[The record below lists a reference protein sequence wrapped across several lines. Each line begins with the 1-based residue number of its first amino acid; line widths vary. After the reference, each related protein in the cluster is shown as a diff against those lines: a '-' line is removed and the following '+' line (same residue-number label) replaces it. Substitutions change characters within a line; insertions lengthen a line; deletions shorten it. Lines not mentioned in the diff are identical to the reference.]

1 MKAVWWAIV
10 VVLAMVSSV
19 ANAGS
24 VRAGAAPA
32 AAGQMALYHKSWAR
46 QDGAPAAAYG
56 IAQDSRGML
65 WFTSSNG
72 LVRFDGVRF
81 QATDEIDGNKLL
93 SSSTNVVSAIGDALW
108 VAYGFGGASVFEHGK
123 VRHYGPADG
132 LPARSGHSIA
142 ATADGTIWLASA
154 AGLLWRDGQRWRLVQ
169 PADGL
174 PAGPI
179 RWLTR
184 LSDGSLLVPEAHG
197 VYRST
202 GARSASGAP
211 VLTLAVALAGVQYIL
226 RRSDGQVILVDS
238 EQAMHLFD
246 PATGSVKPL
255 ALPPGVRTAPVNIS
269 GDAHDG
275 IWLSTDEGL
284 RLIVGDGLSA
294 PYQLS
299 GKMVY
304 TDLVD
309 REGNLWISTD
319 KGVDQIRP
327 ARLSTLPLPPRMTG
341 GLSVVVDG
349 GGTAWIGNRA
359 HNASFDGSSIA
370 VDQGSR
376 RSAMPF
382 ASVTATLRDSDGSVW
397 FGGSGRIRH
406 QRGAQGQTIP
416 LPADAG
422 RAEVQALARGGDGTL
437 WVSVV
442 GVGIRAWKDGHWQAG
457 GGHAELADTPAVTL
471 HADAQG
477 RIWFGYPN
485 NRLAMLDGAVLRR
498 YGQRD
503 GIDIGTVLSMSSRG
517 GQLWIGGS
525 EGLSRL
531 VGERFVHLASSDGV
545 PLYNVSGMAET
556 ARGEL
561 WLHGADGLVR
571 LDQAALA
578 AAADGS
584 NAVPLERFDYLDGHQ
599 GLPGSI
605 RPLNS
610 LSEAPDGTLWY
621 ATTGSVG
628 RLNPAQIARN
638 RLAPTPQI
646 MALKTDLRS
655 YALQDGLR
663 LPKHT
668 DNLQIDFT
676 AAALSIPERVR
687 FRYRLQGQD
696 SDWRE
701 AGARRQAF
709 YTNLGPGDYRFE
721 VMAANEDGLWC
732 AQPATLSFSI
742 APSLTQT
749 LWFKLACA
757 TAVLG
762 VLYLAY
768 LARLAQLTARI
779 AERARERL
787 LERQRI
793 ARTLHDT
800 FLQSVQALIL
810 RFDLIKGNL
819 SHDVP
824 ARQQIDMALDAAQAL
839 VDEGRNQVLD
849 LRLADND
856 AVQLGDAL
864 REAGNALAGQYGFVF
879 TLKVDGAPR
888 RLRTQAKF
896 EALAIG
902 REALLN
908 AARHGGGAA
917 VEVEVAYAATQLQL
931 VVRDHGPGMEERV
944 RQQGRRPGHWGLDGM
959 RERAQ
964 RIGATLLL
972 DSRAGS
978 GTTVTLLVGA
988 RLAYD

>member
-1 MKAVWWAIV
+1 MKAVWWVILVA
-10 VVLAMVSSV
+10 LGSTASV
-19 ANAGS
+19 QA
-24 VRAGAAPA
+24 RAAQTM
-32 AAGQMALYHKSWAR
+32 AGQTALYHKSWAR

-56 IAQDSRGML
+56 ITQDSRGML

-72 LVRFDGVRF
+72 LVHFDGARF
-81 QATDEIDGNKLL
+81 QTTDEVDGNKLL
-93 SSSTNVVSAIGDALW
+93 SSNTNVVGVVGDALW
-108 VAYGFGGASVFEHGK
+108 VGYGFGGASVFEHGK

-132 LPARSGHSIA
+132 LPARSIHAIA
-142 ATADGTIWLASA
+142 ATGDGTVWLGSS
-154 AGLLWRDGQRWRLVQ
+154 AGLLWRDGQRWRLVS
-169 PADGL
+169 PADGF
-174 PAGPI
+174 PAGPVKGLI
-179 RWLTR
+179 ALT
-184 LSDGSLLVPEAHG
+184 DGSLLALQARG

-202 GARSASGAP
+202 GARGAGGAP
-211 VLTLAVALAGVQYIL
+211 LFKLAVALGDMQYAL
-226 RRSDGQVILVDS
+226 RRNDGQVILVDNA
-238 EQAMHLFD
+238 QTMHLYD
-246 PATGSVKPL
+246 PAAGIVKPL
-255 ALPPGVRTAPVNIS
+255 SLPAGMRNAPVNIS
-269 GDAHDG
+269 RDAHDG
-275 IWLSTDEGL
+275 VWLNTEEGL
-284 RLIVGDGLSA
+284 RLIVGDDLSV

-304 TDLVD
+304 ADLVD
-309 REGNLWISTD
+309 REGNLWLSTD

-327 ARLSTLPLPPRMTG
+327 ARLSSLTLPPRMIG

-359 HNASFDGSSIA
+359 SSAAFDG
-370 VDQGSR
+370 
-376 RSAMPF
+376 RSLAIDKDGKRSTTPF
-382 ASVTATLRDSDGSVW
+382 RSVTATLRDPDGSVW
-397 FGGSGRIRH
+397 FGGNGLIHH
-406 QRGAQGQTIP
+406 QRGAQTATIR

-422 RAEVQALARGGDGTL
+422 KTEVQALARGGDGTL
-437 WVSVV
+437 WVSLA
-442 GVGIRAWKDGHWQAG
+442 GVGIRTWKDGRWQAG
-457 GGHAELADTPAVTL
+457 GGHAALAALPAVAL
-471 HADAQG
+471 HADAKG
-477 RIWFGYPN
+477 RIWFSYPGN
-485 NRLAMLDGAVLRR
+485 QIAVLDGATIRR

-503 GIDIGTVLSMSSRG
+503 GVDIGTVLSMSSRS
-517 GQLWIGGS
+517 GQLWIGGT

-531 VGERFVHLASSDGV
+531 VGERFVRLASSDGA
-545 PLYNVSGMAET
+545 PLYNLSGMAET

-571 LDQAALA
+571 LDPAALA
-578 AAADGS
+578 AAAQGS
-584 NAVPLERFDYLDGHQ
+584 NAMPMERFDYLDGHQ
-599 GLPGSI
+599 GLPSTI

-621 ATTGSVG
+621 ATMGGVG
-628 RLNPAQIARN
+628 RVDPARIVRN
-638 RLAPTPQI
+638 HLPPTPQI
-646 MALKTDLRS
+646 MALKTDRHSHALRN
-655 YALQDGLR
+655 GVR
-663 LPKHT
+663 LPEHT
-668 DNLQIDFT
+668 DNLQVDFT

-687 FRYRLQGQD
+687 FRYRLDGQD

-721 VMAANEDGLWC
+721 VMAANEDGVWGRE
-732 AQPATLSFSI
+732 PATLAFSI
-742 APSLTQT
+742 APSPTQT

-757 TAVLG
+757 AAVLG

-779 AERARERL
+779 AERTHERL

-810 RFDLIKGNL
+810 RFDLIKGALPHNA
-819 SHDVP
+819 P
-824 ARQQIDMALDAAQAL
+824 AQQQIDTALDAAQAL
-839 VDEGRNQVLD
+839 VDEGRDQVHD
-849 LRLADND
+849 LRLADNA

-864 REAGNALAGQYGFVF
+864 REAGHALAAQHGFAF
-879 TLKVDGAPR
+879 SLKVDGPTR
-888 RLRTQAKF
+888 CLRAQAKF

-902 REALLN
+902 KEALLN

-917 VEVEVAYAATQLQL
+917 VEVELSYAAAQLQL
-931 VVRDHGPGMEERV
+931 VVRDHGPGMEEGV